1 MDHSEIGQVSQNME
15 DGGAEQVK
23 LSEMILS
30 FQSLGEDLQYCRNK
44 VFQCVLTAVW
54 EYPVKFGAG
63 LSVYF
68 IGG

>member
-44 VFQCVLTAVW
+44 VFQCVLTAV
-54 EYPVKFGAG
+54 
-63 LSVYF
+63 
-68 IGG
+68 